1 MNTTALTQGLR
12 MSQLEMAESF
22 KATARVWRKVADRA
36 ARENDY
42 RAVRF
47 AHKYALENEQW
58 AREAELTAETL

>member
-1 MNTTALTQGLR
+1 